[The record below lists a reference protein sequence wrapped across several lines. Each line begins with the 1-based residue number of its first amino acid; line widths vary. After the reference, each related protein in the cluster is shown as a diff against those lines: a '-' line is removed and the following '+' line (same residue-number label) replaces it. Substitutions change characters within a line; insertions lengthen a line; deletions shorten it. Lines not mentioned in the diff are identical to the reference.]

1 MAREP
6 GLSRMRA
13 VVVASLLALACNR
26 APVTPAKPPAPLV
39 TIVVDQM
46 AAWIAAERW
55 PTLPPTG
62 GFQRLMR
69 EGTYFREMC
78 YAHAVTDTAPGH
90 AALYTG
96 TVPRSNGIFAN
107 EIVPRGGGAPRS
119 ILEDAE
125 TRVVGVDAG
134 PTARPGSSL
143 GALRG
148 ATLADAFEAQVPGAR
163 VFSFSLKD
171 RGALFA
177 AGRTPTAAL
186 WLDTTLQEMASSTA
200 FPAPPMWARAAGG
213 RAALARAA
221 VGGWTLTADEAA
233 FVRQHAETP
242 DDQPG
247 EGDYAG
253 LGVTFPH
260 AIGSAKALRA
270 TPAGDR
276 VLFALAEAA
285 LRATASDGRPL
296 LLALSLSSND
306 YVAHVFGPHS
316 WEAWDELLRL
326 DGALADFLTFL
337 DDTFGVD
344 GYAVMLTAD
353 HGSAALPEL
362 AASKPD
368 PWCARPAQE
377 HARWQLPC
385 DGARRR
391 LEQPEIVAVLERA
404 FAETL
409 GPGPWIDGLADPL
422 VFLSARGRALDGAAR
437 LRARRAAQAALAPLG
452 VAQVI
457 DVRAPSAPCARD
469 GESPSD
475 LVCRSVAPDEPGD
488 LYLVVAPGAFFD
500 AGYPPGHGMSHGS
513 PYLYDRAVP
522 LLVRAPGRF
531 AAGAVHDAPVPFT
544 TFTRTAAAL
553 LGIVP
558 PSERHD

>member
-6 GLSRMRA
+6 GLSVRA
-13 VVVASLLALACNR
+13 RAGGLLLALACSPR
-26 APVTPAKPPAPLV
+26 PPATPTKPPAPLV

-46 AAWIAAERW
+46 AAWIASDRW

-69 EGTYFREMC
+69 EGTYFRDMRYE
-78 YAHAVTDTAPGH
+78 HAVTDTAPGH

-96 TVPRSNGIFAN
+96 NVPRSNGIFAN
-107 EIVPRGGGAPRS
+107 EIVPRDGGAQRS
-119 ILEDAE
+119 ILEDTE
-125 TRVVGVDAG
+125 TRVVGVDTG
-134 PTARPGSSL
+134 NTERPGSSL
-143 GALRG
+143 RALRS
-148 ATLADAFEAQVPGAR
+148 ATLADAFQAQRPGAR

-186 WLDTTLQEMASSTA
+186 WLDTTLQEMVSSTA
-200 FPAPPMWARAAGG
+200 FPAPPPWACVDGG
-213 RAALARAA
+213 RAAFVRAA
-221 VGGWTLTADEAA
+221 AGGWALTADESAFIAA
-233 FVRQHAETP
+233 HAETR

-260 AIGSAKALRA
+260 AIGAAKALRA

-276 VLFALAEAA
+276 VLFALAKDA

-337 DDTFGVD
+337 DGTFGVD

-362 AASKPD
+362 ASSKAD
-368 PWCARPAQE
+368 PWCARPADE
-377 HARWQLPC
+377 RARWQFPC

-391 LEQPEIVAVLERA
+391 LEQPEIVGALERA
-404 FAETL
+404 FGKTL

-422 VFLSARGRALDGAAR
+422 VFLSPRGRALADADR
-437 LRARRAAQAALAPLG
+437 LRAMRDAQAALEPLG
-452 VAQVI
+452 IAQVI
-457 DVRAPSAPCARD
+457 DVRAETACSPT
-469 GESPSD
+469 GETLPD
-475 LVCRSVAPDEPGD
+475 LVCRSVASDEPAD

-500 AGYPPGHGMSHGS
+500 AGYPAGFGMSHGS
-513 PYLYDRAVP
+513 PYLYDRSVP

-531 AAGAVHDAPVPFT
+531 AAGVVREAPVSFT
-544 TFTRTAAAL
+544 TFARTAAAL

>member
-1 MAREP
+1 V
-6 GLSRMRA
+6 RA
-13 VVVASLLALACNR
+13 LTAVALLLTLACAR
-26 APVTPAKPPAPLV
+26 APATPTKPPAPLV

-55 PTLPPTG
+55 PKLPPTG

-69 EGTYFREMC
+69 EGTYFRDMR

-96 TVPRSNGIFAN
+96 NVPRSNGIFAN
-107 EIVPRGGGAPRS
+107 ELVPRGGGAPRS

-125 TRVVGVDAG
+125 TRVVGVDTG
-134 PTARPGSSL
+134 ETRRPGSSL
-143 GALRG
+143 RALRG

-177 AGRTPTAAL
+177 AGRAPTAAL
-186 WLDTTLQEMASSTA
+186 WLDTTLQEMVSSTA
-200 FPAPPMWARAAGG
+200 FPAPPRWARDAGG
-213 RAALARAA
+213 RAAIARAA
-221 VGGWTLTADEAA
+221 AGGWALTPDESAFIAA
-233 FVRQHAETP
+233 HAETP
-242 DDQPG
+242 DAQPG

-260 AIGSAKALRA
+260 AIGAAKALRA

-276 VLFALAEAA
+276 VLFALAEDA
-285 LRATASDGRPL
+285 LRATAREGRPS

-337 DDTFGVD
+337 DGTFGVD

-362 AASKPD
+362 ALAKRD
-368 PWCARPAQE
+368 PWCARPAAE
-377 HARWQLPC
+377 RARWQLPC
-385 DGARRR
+385 GGPRRR
-391 LEQPEIVAVLERA
+391 LEQPEIVAALERA
-404 FAETL
+404 FTKTL
-409 GPGPWIDGLADPL
+409 GPGPWLDGLADPL
-422 VFLSARGRALDGAAR
+422 VFLSSRGRALTDADR
-437 LRARRAAQAALAPLG
+437 LRAMRAAQAALEPLG
-452 VAQVI
+452 IAQVI
-457 DVRAPSAPCARD
+457 DVRSAAAPCAPA
-469 GESPSD
+469 GESLAD
-475 LVCRSVAPDEPGD
+475 LVCRSVAPDEPAD
-488 LYLVVAPGAFFD
+488 LYLVVSPGVFFD
-500 AGYPPGHGMSHGS
+500 AGYPPGFGMSHGS
-513 PYLYDRAVP
+513 PYLYDRSVP

-531 AAGAVHDAPVPFT
+531 AAGVVRDAPVSFT

-558 PSERHD
+558 PSDRHD

>member
-1 MAREP
+1 MARER
-6 GLSRMRA
+6 GLSGVRA
-13 VVVASLLALACNR
+13 VVVASLLTLACAR
-26 APVTPAKPPAPLV
+26 APATPTKPPAPLV

-69 EGTYFREMC
+69 EGTYFRDMR

-96 TVPRSNGIFAN
+96 NVPRSNGIFAN
-107 EIVPRGGGAPRS
+107 EIVPRDGGAPRS

-134 PTARPGSSL
+134 KTERAGSSL
-143 GALRG
+143 RVLRG
-148 ATLADAFEAQVPGAR
+148 DTLADALQAQAPGAR
-163 VFSFSLKD
+163 VFSLSLKD

-177 AGRTPTAAL
+177 AGRTPTTAL
-186 WLDTTLQEMASSTA
+186 WLDTTLQQMVSSTA
-200 FPAPPMWARAAGG
+200 FPAPPRWAIADGG
-213 RAALARAA
+213 RAALTRAA
-221 VGGWTLTADEAA
+221 SGGWALTADETA
-233 FVRQHAETP
+233 FVRQHAETA
-242 DDQPG
+242 DDQTG

-260 AIGSAKALRA
+260 PIGAAKALRA

-276 VLFALAEAA
+276 VLFALAEDA
-285 LRATASDGRPL
+285 LRAMASDGRPL

-326 DGALADFLTFL
+326 DRALADFLTFL
-337 DDTFGVD
+337 DHTFGVD

-362 AASKPD
+362 AAAKPD
-368 PWCARPAQE
+368 PWCARPADE
-377 HARWQLPC
+377 RARWQFPC
-385 DGARRR
+385 DGTRRR
-391 LEQPEIVAVLERA
+391 LEQPEIVGALERA
-404 FAETL
+404 FGQTF
-409 GPGPWIDGLADPL
+409 GPGPWISGVADPL
-422 VFLSARGRALDGAAR
+422 VFLTARGRALDAAAR
-437 LRARRAAQAALAPLG
+437 VSATRAAQTALEPLG

-457 DVRAPSAPCARD
+457 DVRAETACSPT
-469 GESPSD
+469 GESLPD
-475 LVCRSVAPDEPGD
+475 LVCRSVVSDEPAD

-513 PYLYDRAVP
+513 PYLYDRSVP

-531 AAGAVHDAPVPFT
+531 AAGVVHEAPVSFT